1 MVYGLTLRFR
11 NATSGNAGKYTCVI
25 SNSYG
30 VLTKTIR
37 IQIGNIHK
45 IQLLTPNQK
54 SILLDPQSDAEM
66 DHPLSEATEEL
77 TLKQIFRFQSK
88 IYESLIKLAQEDDAD
103 QEQILAQLREMEL

>member
-1 MVYGLTLRFR
+1 MQISANSHRF
-11 NATSGNAGKYTCVI
+11 ALDLC
-25 SNSYG
+25 
-30 VLTKTIR
+30 KTV
-37 IQIGNIHK
+37 QGA
-45 IQLLTPNQK
+45 NQK